1 MSRKLEKKYENK
13 NIYGRNG
20 RSLFKT
26 HFRRCVAMCL
36 QVLIA
41 MLRAFFPFPG
51 VAALVL
57 LKRFY
62 TNGPKW

>member
-1 MSRKLEKKYENK
+1 MEEM
-13 NIYGRNG
+13 GA
-20 RSLFKT
+20 SLFKT
-26 HFRRCVAMCL
+26 HFPRCVVMRL

-62 TNGPKW
+62 TNDPKW

>member
-1 MSRKLEKKYENK
+1 MEEM
-13 NIYGRNG
+13 GA
-20 RSLFKT
+20 SLFKT
-26 HFRRCVAMCL
+26 HFPRCVAMRL

-62 TNGPKW
+62 TNDPKW